1 MLLGTEVPQTSNRK
15 LQRKSLK
22 NLIDELFSIDPR
34 IRFIAVYHGQ
44 YIIAGGMRPSLKSHD
59 PEDEARDIDLQLE
72 KIGEILRTW
81 QRWFG
86 RLYTFTLR
94 YERVNLVFQPLGGER
109 FLVMSTEPQLDP
121 SGLMV
126 KIEAHSSYMTLTEE
140 IP

>member
-1 MLLGTEVPQTSNRK
+1 MPQTSDRK

-22 NLIDELFSIDPR
+22 NLIDELFDIDPR

-44 YIIAGGMRPSLKSHD
+44 YIIAGGMRPDLESHD
-59 PEDEARDIDLQLE
+59 PDDEARDLDLQLE
-72 KIGEILRTW
+72 KIGEILRRW

-86 RLYTFTLR
+86 KLRAFTLS
-94 YERVNLVFQPLGGER
+94 YERVNLIFQPLEGER

-121 SGLMV
+121 SSVIMKV
-126 KIEAHSSYMTLTEE
+126 EAHPSYRTLTDE

>member
-1 MLLGTEVPQTSNRK
+1 MPQTSDRK

-22 NLIDELFSIDPR
+22 KLIDELFGIDPR
-34 IRFIAVYHGQ
+34 IRFIAIYHGR
-44 YIIAGGMRPSLKSHD
+44 YIIAGGMRPNLNSHD
-59 PEDEARDIDLQLE
+59 PDDEARDIDLQLE
-72 KIGEILRTW
+72 KIGEILRRW

-86 RLYTFTLR
+86 KLYTFTLR

-121 SGLMV
+121 SGVMMKV
-126 KIEAHSSYMTLTEE
+126 EAHSSYRTLTEE

>member
-1 MLLGTEVPQTSNRK
+1 MPQTTDRK

-22 NLIDELFSIDPR
+22 ILIDELFGIDPR

-44 YIIAGGMRPSLKSHD
+44 YIIAGGMRPDLESHD
-59 PEDEARDIDLQLE
+59 PDDEARDLDLQLE
-72 KIGEILRTW
+72 KIGEVLRRW

-86 RLYTFTLR
+86 KLHAFTLR
-94 YERVNLVFQPLGGER
+94 YERVNLIFQPLEGER

-121 SGLMV
+121 SSVVMKV
-126 KIEAHSSYMTLTEE
+126 EAHSSYRTLTEE

>member
-1 MLLGTEVPQTSNRK
+1 VPQTSNRK

-22 NLIDELFSIDPR
+22 NLIDELFSIDSR

-109 FLVMSTEPQLDP
+109 FLVMSTESQLDP
-121 SGLMV
+121 SGILMKV
-126 KIEAHSSYMTLTEE
+126 EAHPSYRTLTEE

>member
-1 MLLGTEVPQTSNRK
+1 MPQTSDRK

-22 NLIDELFSIDPR
+22 KLIDELFGIDPR

-44 YIIAGGMRPSLKSHD
+44 YIIAGGMRPDIESHD
-59 PEDEARDIDLQLE
+59 PDDEARDIDLQLE

-86 RLYTFTLR
+86 KLYAFTLR

-121 SGLMV
+121 SGVMMKV
-126 KIEAHSSYMTLTEE
+126 EAHSSYRTLTEQ

>member
-1 MLLGTEVPQTSNRK
+1 MPQTSDRK

-22 NLIDELFSIDPR
+22 KLIDELFAIDPR

-44 YIIAGGMRPSLKSHD
+44 YIIAGGMRPDLESHD
-59 PEDEARDIDLQLE
+59 PDDEARDIDLQLE
-72 KIGEILRTW
+72 KIGEMLRTW

-86 RLYTFTLR
+86 KLYTFTLR